1 MPSTPCPPDERL
13 ELFAA
18 NALPPEV
25 AAAVREHALGC
36 EACGA
41 KLAEL
46 NMAAE
51 TRDPEGAARGWTGE
65 ILSPRRSPVRRGQG
79 SSAGGSGDAGT
90 PGDGDE
96 IAPLKPGDKLGRFV
110 VEGFLAEG
118 GMGKV
123 YAGHD
128 PSLGRPVALKLLR
141 RGRPGGGDS
150 SPHHAR
156 LLREA
161 QAMARLSH
169 PNVVTVYEV
178 GEVDGLLFVAME
190 LVEGG
195 TLRAW
200 LSAEVRSIDAILDVF
215 TAAGRGL
222 SAAHAAGI
230 VHRDFKPDNVL
241 IGLGGRA
248 RVTDFGLARP
258 LPAIGSPAGLPLD
271 TPVGT
276 PLISP
281 KHTPLPGDA
290 LTPMGAFAGTPAYMA
305 PEQLRGGELDGRA
318 DVFAFSAALH
328 EGLYGRAPFP
338 AKTLYE
344 LSQRIAAAQ
353 VAPAP
358 PGSRVPPWLRRLILK
373 GLADAP
379 EQRFA
384 SMDAL
389 LAALARGRSLA
400 VLRRRGLWL
409 CALALIAFAL
419 FGAPLLWKARRLA
432 RLPQGRVPVAV
443 AFAGA
448 RGDPQQAWLGQVLG
462 ELLGTELGASP
473 RLRLIPPE
481 TVALLAQEGPLL
493 PQGPEV
499 LLESREGLRHLAQGL
514 GARLVASGDVIRDGS
529 SVRLLLR
536 LWDTRDGELLGEASE
551 SGELSRLSE
560 LVVRA
565 GAQLRRAVGEDER
578 TAAEAPVF
586 SFPADPEAARLTA
599 LGLSRLRSYDVPGA
613 IDALEQAAKLAP
625 DNPRVL
631 AALAEAQITGGRDSK
646 ARESAQRALGLAA
659 SLPRE
664 QRLQLELLLR
674 RASNERDQAI
684 ELGRALWTLLPD
696 DLEAGLRLT
705 RQYIWAR
712 RGKDGLQVIA
722 ELRRLPPPSN
732 EDPRIDLAEAE
743 LIGGNGDH
751 QASLAAVRRALA
763 KARSRGLPSEAAFA
777 TYYEGL
783 ELRNAG
789 DPAQAGE
796 KLSRALEQY
805 RALGDRFGEARAE
818 TVYAT
823 VVADG
828 GDLPGA
834 RALFE
839 RSAALYREMGDLAGE
854 AVIFNNLGILMR
866 RARDLHAARD
876 YLESGRKLWEALND
890 RPAGASTLS
899 ALAHVNQDLGELDR
913 ARVCYETSVQW
924 RREISAP
931 LLPVSLSGLADVRL
945 QADDLLEARR
955 LCADATAAVK
965 PGDPIRGA
973 TALAC
978 TAKVELADG
987 HFAEALAAALEAAAR
1002 FAKAR
1007 QLDDGAEAEVLQS
1020 AALIALGKS
1029 SDAQAAARRAAA
1041 LLSGTKS
1048 ELARADVAVA
1058 VARADAAVLGKPDPK
1073 SLEALQAALENAR
1086 RVGVVEDQYECRL
1099 ALGELGLKAGNPT
1112 AAKDLQA
1119 LAAEAH
1125 KSGHAWTARR
1135 AAKAARR

>member
-1 MPSTPCPPDERL
+1 MPSTTCPPAERL
-13 ELFAA
+13 EQFAA

-25 AAAVREHALGC
+25 AAAVREHAVGC
-36 EACGA
+36 EKCGA
-41 KLAEL
+41 RLAEL
-46 NMAAE
+46 NMLAE

-65 ILSPRRSPVRRGQG
+65 ILSPRRSPARAWA
-79 SSAGGSGDAGT
+79 SSEASVGEES
-90 PGDGDE
+90 
-96 IAPLKPGDKLGRFV
+96 APLKPGDTLGRFV

-123 YAGHD
+123 YAGRD
-128 PSLGRPVALKLLR
+128 PALGRPVALKLLR
-141 RGRPGGGDS
+141 RGTPGGEDS
-150 SPHHAR
+150 TPHHAR

-178 GEVDGLLFVAME
+178 GEVDGRLFVAME

-200 LSAEVRSIDAILDVF
+200 LSAEARTVDQILDVL

-222 SAAHAAGI
+222 AAAHAAGI

-258 LPAIGSPAGLPLD
+258 LPAIGTPAGPAFD
-271 TPVGT
+271 TPVAT
-276 PLISP
+276 PAMSP
-281 KHTPLPGDA
+281 THTPLPGDA
-290 LTPMGAFAGTPAYMA
+290 LTPSGAFAGTPAYMA
-305 PEQLRGGELDGRA
+305 PEQLRGGEVDGRA
-318 DVFAFSAALH
+318 DVFAFCAALH

-344 LSQRIAAAQ
+344 LSQRIATGQ
-353 VAPAP
+353 VAAP
-358 PGSRVPPWLRRLILK
+358 PPGARVPPWLRRLILK
-373 GLADAP
+373 GLADAK

-389 LAALARGRSLA
+389 LDALERGRKRA
-400 VLRRRGLWL
+400 VLQRRGLWL
-409 CALALIAFAL
+409 GTALVVVLALV
-419 FGAPLLWKARRLA
+419 GASAIWKARRAA
-432 RLPQGRVPVAV
+432 RLPTGRVPVAV
-443 AFAGA
+443 AIAGA
-448 RGDPQQAWLGQVLG
+448 RDDPQQAWLGQVLG

-481 TVALLAQEGPLL
+481 TVALLAQEGPL
-493 PQGPEV
+493 PPRGAEGA
-499 LLESREGLRHLAQGL
+499 LESREGLRRLGQGL
-514 GARLVASGDVIRDGS
+514 GARLVAAGDVARDGS
-529 SVRLLLR
+529 AVRLSLR
-536 LWDTRDGELLGEASE
+536 LWDTRDGELLAETTE
-551 SGELSRLSE
+551 SGELPRLAD

-565 GAQLRRAVGEDER
+565 GAQLRRAAGEDER
-578 TAAEAPVF
+578 TAGEAPVF

-599 LGLSRLRSYDVPGA
+599 LGLSRYRAFDVPGA

-631 AALAEAQITGGRDSK
+631 AALAEAQVAGGRDGK
-646 ARESAQRALGLAA
+646 ARASAQRALGLAA
-659 SLPRE
+659 GLPRE
-664 QRLQLELLLR
+664 QRLQIELLLR
-674 RASNERDQAI
+674 RASNDREKAV

-696 DLEAGLRLT
+696 DLEAGLRLA

-712 RGKDGLQVIA
+712 RDKEGLQVLA
-722 ELRRLPPPSN
+722 EMRRLPPPSN

-743 LIGGNGDH
+743 LTGGNGDH
-751 QASLAAVRRALA
+751 QASLAAARRALA
-763 KARSRGLPSEAAFA
+763 KASARGLPAEVAFA

-789 DPAQAGE
+789 DAPLARE
-796 KLSRALEQY
+796 KLSRSVEQY
-805 RALGDRFGEARAE
+805 RALGDRFAEARAE

-823 VVADG
+823 VLADG

-839 RSAALYREMGDLAGE
+839 RSAALYREMGDLSGE
-854 AVIFNNLGILMR
+854 AVLFNNLGILMR

-876 YLESGRKLWEALND
+876 YLESGRKAWEALND
-890 RPAGASTLS
+890 RPGGASTLS
-899 ALAHVNQDLGELDR
+899 ALAHVNQDLGELDK
-913 ARVCYETSVQW
+913 ARVFYETSVQW
-924 RREISAP
+924 RREVSAP
-931 LLPVSLSGLADVRL
+931 LLTISLAGLADVRL
-945 QADDLLEARR
+945 QADDLPEARR
-955 LCADATAAVK
+955 LCAEAVAAVK
-965 PGDPIRGA
+965 PGDQVRGA
-973 TALAC
+973 TALLC

-987 HFAEALAAALEAAAR
+987 HLAEALSAAQEAAAR
-1002 FAKAR
+1002 FSKSS
-1007 QLDDGAEAEVLQS
+1007 QLDDGAEAECLQT
-1020 AALIALGKS
+1020 AALLALGRVP
-1029 SDAQAAARRAAA
+1029 DAQAAARRAAA
-1041 LLSGTKS
+1041 LLTGTKS

-1058 VARADAAVLGKPDPK
+1058 VARAEAAALGRPDPK
-1073 SLEALQAALENAR
+1073 SLEALQAALEKAR
-1086 RVGVVEDQYECRL
+1086 RAGVVEDQYECRL
-1099 ALGELGLKAGNPT
+1099 ALGELGLKGGKPT

-1119 LAAEAH
+1119 LAAEARRT
-1125 KSGHAWTARR
+1125 GHAWTARR